1 MEEYKMN
8 EELLV
13 NSPIDASEF
22 EHIGQ
27 DLGSLNEIVRPS
39 TSFWKDAF
47 GRIKRDKVAITL
59 VCTLAVIAVLAII
72 VPMVSPYNMAEQH
85 LQHTNQGMFFSD
97 ATCFHI
103 FRNRQFRA

>member
-72 VPMVSPYNMAEQH
+72 VPMVSPYNMA
-85 LQHTNQGMFFSD
+85 
-97 ATCFHI
+97 
-103 FRNRQFRA
+103 

>member
-27 DLGSLNEIVRPS
+27 DLGSLNEMRLVVS
-39 TSFWKDAF
+39 KE
-47 GRIKRDKVAITL
+47 IKL
-59 VCTLAVIAVLAII
+59 QL
-72 VPMVSPYNMAEQH
+72 H
-85 LQHTNQGMFFSD
+85 LYVHWLLLLF
-97 ATCFHI
+97 
-103 FRNRQFRA
+103 